1 MFGST
6 PFVVVP
12 KYTPNGDVPA
22 SVFPS
27 VMEGI
32 LNVDL
37 YRSGIFV
44 ENLWWCSGYEITT
57 IVYSY
62 LLYSQ
67 R

>member
-32 LNVDL
+32 LNVGL
-37 YRSGIFV
+37 TSAGIYDIIRV
-44 ENLWWCSGYEITT
+44 YLKEI
-57 IVYSY
+57 
-62 LLYSQ
+62 L
-67 R
+67 

>member
-32 LNVDL
+32 LNVAFS
-37 YRSGIFV
+37 RQGIFV
-44 ENLWWCSGYEITT
+44 YKLWRHTGYEITA
-57 IVYSY
+57 IVASY
-62 LLYSQ
+62 FL
-67 R
+67 